1 MIDKIKNIDS
11 ETVKKASKA
20 AVTEGA
26 EIVIDTVKTGI
37 LTTISAILWKIGIA
51 IFLFTAIITAG
62 CVGVNVIT
70 DSVKESTK

>member
-20 AVTEGA
+20 AVSEGA
-26 EIVIDTVKTGI
+26 EIVVDTVKTGI

-51 IFLFTAIITAG
+51 VFLITAIITGG
-62 CVGVNVIT
+62 CVGVNILT
-70 DSVKESTK
+70 DSVKENTK